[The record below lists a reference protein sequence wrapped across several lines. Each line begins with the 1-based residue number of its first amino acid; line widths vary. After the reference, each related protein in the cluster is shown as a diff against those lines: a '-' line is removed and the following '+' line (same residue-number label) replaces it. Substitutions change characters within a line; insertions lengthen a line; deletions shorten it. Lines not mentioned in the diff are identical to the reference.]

1 MASLSDN
8 QVANEPPCAIIAP
21 FVNSKAPQYIDH
33 MFLSVSSVDFLK
45 TLFEKLDGRK
55 SGDNYLCFC
64 PVHNGSQRNLSLK
77 LGSNGKIL
85 AHCFAGCDYR
95 EIWNELRNLNNGAV
109 VVTGQYPQAAIE
121 SRAWASRLIDKV
133 WNESTPIKFNSPAW
147 NYLTKRIGS
156 GIDAASIKNLREHHS
171 QPYKDERGELVGNF
185 PCLIAPIRNV
195 AGELITLHR
204 TYLTEDGN
212 KAAVSIPKK
221 MMPCEKFGSSKG
233 AAIQLA
239 PPNDILC
246 LTEGLETALAVNK
259 LVNQPVWSC
268 VSAIGLEHVI
278 VPLGVKQV
286 WIFADNDRLKKMTGE
301 IAAKRL
307 AERLSIEGKIVKV
320 FMPSVAGTDF
330 ADVLI
335 NGGVQ

>member
-1 MASLSDN
+1 MSFHVNN
-8 QVANEPPCAIIAP
+8 QVAIEPPRAIIAP
-21 FVNSKAPQYIDH
+21 FVNSKAPKYIDH

-45 TLFEKLDGRK
+45 TLVEKLDGRK

-64 PVHNGSQRNLSLK
+64 PIHKGSQRNLSLK

-85 AHCFAGCDYR
+85 VHCFAGCDYR
-95 EIWNELRNLNNGAV
+95 EIWNELRNLNNGASV
-109 VVTGQYPQAAIE
+109 IADQNPKAGME
-121 SRAWASRLIDKV
+121 SRAWAARLIDRV
-133 WNESTPIKFNSPAW
+133 WNESTAIKVDSPARK
-147 NYLTKRIGS
+147 YLAKRIGS
-156 GIDAASIKNLREHHS
+156 DVDAASIQNLREHRS
-171 QPYKDERGELVGNF
+171 QPYKNEQGGLVGNF
-185 PCLIAPIRNV
+185 PCLIAPVRNV

-212 KAAVSIPKK
+212 KAAVSTPKK

-239 PPNDILC
+239 QPTDILC
-246 LTEGLETALAVNK
+246 LTEGIETALAVNK

-268 VSAIGLEHVI
+268 VSAIGLEHAI
-278 VPLGVKQV
+278 VPLAVKQV
-286 WIFADNDRLKKMTGE
+286 WIFADNDRLKKSTGE

-320 FMPSVAGTDF
+320 FMPSAAGTDF
-330 ADVLI
+330 ADILI
-335 NGGVQ
+335 NGGAQ